1 MDAQPTAIVVPSPI
15 ETENDRRWRL
25 LTDFMRDTKEQ
36 LRDLKL
42 AVDWLVEGEKL
53 EREDKR

>member
-1 MDAQPTAIVVPSPI
+1 MDAHPPAIVVSSPI
-15 ETENDRRWRL
+15 ETENDRRLRL

-36 LRDLKL
+36 LRDLKK